1 MRPSR
6 AMLSSS
12 IIPMRRAR
20 TMPPT
25 SPSSRRCSWVSGW
38 SAHKPDLGGKV
49 PGTNSGDATDLFQDG
64 LLIPPL
70 KILRRG
76 KLNGDVE
83 ALICANTRTPEVTWG
98 DIKAQVN
105 TNTYG
110 LSKFA
115 ELFGKY
121 GVHTVL
127 ACWHRWMDICE
138 SELRKQIAAAPDG
151 R

>member
-1 MRPSR
+1 MRPSP

-12 IIPMRRAR
+12 TTPIMPARIMR
-20 TMPPT
+20 PT
-25 SPSSRRCSWVSGW
+25 SPSSRRCSWVE
-38 SAHKPDLGGKV
+38 
-49 PGTNSGDATDLFQDG
+49 G

-76 KLNGDVE
+76 ELNSDVE

-98 DIKAQVN
+98 DVKAQVN

-115 ELFGKY
+115 ELFGRY
-121 GVHTVL
+121 GANTVL
-127 ACWHRWMDICE
+127 ACWQGWMDICGA
-138 SELRKQIAAAPDG
+138 ELR
-151 R
+151 